1 MKKNKKIIL
10 FTILSLL
17 FSTNVYASCTEE
29 EINDFKKIED
39 EYKITYEFNKETKD
53 YIVIFTRKEPDKYD
67 YYIDS
72 TGIKCDDIN
81 ENKAQCYNFKP
92 QKYDIYIIG
101 QTEECD
107 DILKEIT
114 LNLPY
119 NSLSEDPICEGIEE
133 FVLCQPTY
141 DKEIDYDAFISR
153 VNTYK
158 KNKTTQPSSN
168 NVNNSNQENKIITYI
183 KENLLTIITVSIF
196 IILVIIT
203 IILTAGSI
211 KKSRR
216 LE

>member
-53 YIVIFTRKEPDKYD
+53 YTVIFIRKEPDRFD

-81 ENKAQCYNFKP
+81 ENKAQCFNFKP

-107 DILKEIT
+107 DILKTIT

-141 DKEIDYDAFISR
+141 SKEIDYDTFVSR

-158 KNKTTQPSSN
+158 KSKVTQSSSN
-168 NVNNSNQENKIITYI
+168 NNNSNKENELITYI
-183 KENLLTIITVSIF
+183 KENLLTIITISIF

-203 IILTAGSI
+203 IILTARSI